1 MYRRSVSA
9 TVVANRVVL
18 CERAISRLC
27 GALGTCDAR
36 FRAYLRWMKCPLH
49 CPVAICFAGPRNA
62 CMCRGNSNVLCT
74 LPAAERVLLSTRIVF
89 YVILAQSYTSKPLH
103 LR

>member
-9 TVVANRVVL
+9 TVVANRLVI
-18 CERAISRLC
+18 CERSIGRRF
-27 GALGTCDAR
+27 GALGTGDAR
-36 FRAYLRWMKCPLH
+36 YGAYLRWMKCPLH

-74 LPAAERVLLSTRIVF
+74 LPAAERVLLSTRIAF
-89 YVILAQSYTSKPLH
+89 YVSLAQSYSSKPLH